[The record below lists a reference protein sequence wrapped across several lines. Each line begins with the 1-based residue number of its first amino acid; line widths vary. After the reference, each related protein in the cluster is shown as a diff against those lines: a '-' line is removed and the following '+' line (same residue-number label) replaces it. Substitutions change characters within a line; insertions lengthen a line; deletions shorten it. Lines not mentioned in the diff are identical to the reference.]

1 MINAQDHFDELV
13 KKKVI
18 TSQRKIERLQQVKEM
33 ILQLFV
39 N

>member
-1 MINAQDHFDELV
+1 MINGQSHFDELV

-33 ILQLFV
+33 IVQLFV